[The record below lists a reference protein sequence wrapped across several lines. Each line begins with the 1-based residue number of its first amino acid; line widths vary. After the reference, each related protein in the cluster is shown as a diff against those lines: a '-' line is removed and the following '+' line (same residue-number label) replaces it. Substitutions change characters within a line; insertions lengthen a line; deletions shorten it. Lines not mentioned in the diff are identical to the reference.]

1 MRVRPIATI
10 ALLLSTAGCST
21 WPFGKFHEDDPR
33 PVKQVV
39 EGEAWDGVL
48 ESTSRDLSEPATA
61 QAPDPEYRIG
71 AHDVLHIAVQRLS
84 VTAEGAVPMGTP
96 PGAGV
101 TRVDGAGFVQLPF
114 IGRIPAAG
122 KTLAEFREELITA
135 YGKVARDPD
144 VVVELVGARSHQ
156 LYLVGQFR
164 KPGVVPIERPMN
176 VLSTLAAAEGLAG
189 DADLRGAR
197 VLRDGKLL
205 PIDLYRL
212 LEEGD
217 FTQNVWLQ
225 PGDTIYVPNDSEQVV
240 FVVGEVGA
248 PGMVRMINGH
258 LTLNQ
263 ALAEASASRQA
274 GNDWQY
280 VRVIRSLSPTRGELI
295 VVDYLAMLE
304 GRALPFPL
312 RAGDVVYVPRSG
324 WGNWNDALN
333 EILPS
338 LQTVGAIL
346 NPFVSLL
353 VIRDLARQG

>member
-1 MRVRPIATI
+1 MRVHPIAI
-10 ALLLSTAGCST
+10 LAILLSAAGCSS
-21 WPFGKFHEDDPR
+21 WPFGSFHEDDAR
-33 PVKQVV
+33 PVRQLV
-39 EGEAWDGVL
+39 EGDAWDGVV
-48 ESTSRDLSEPATA
+48 ESTARDLSDPVVAA
-61 QAPDPEYRIG
+61 APDPEYRIG
-71 AHDVLHIAVQRLS
+71 AHDILHVAVQRLS
-84 VTAEGAVPMGTP
+84 VTAEGSVAMGTP

-114 IGRIPAAG
+114 IGRVSAAG
-122 KTLAEFREELITA
+122 KTLAEVREDLTVA
-135 YGKVARDPD
+135 YSKFARDPD
-144 VVVELVGARSHQ
+144 VVVELVSARSHQ
-156 LYLVGQFR
+156 LFLVGKFR
-164 KPGVVPIERPMN
+164 KPGVVSIERPMN
-176 VLSTLAAAEGLAG
+176 VLSTLAVAEGLAS

-197 VLRDGKLL
+197 VLRDGTLL

-217 FTQNVWLQ
+217 FSQNVWLQ
-225 PGDTIYVPNDSEQVV
+225 PGDTIYVPDNEEQVV
-240 FVVGEVGA
+240 YVVGEVGA
-248 PGMVRMINGH
+248 PGLVRMVSGK

-263 ALAEASASRQA
+263 ALAAAAANRQS

-280 VRVIRSLSPTRGELI
+280 VRIIRSLSPTRGELI

>member
-1 MRVRPIATI
+1 MHARNPVVFAF
-10 ALLLSTAGCST
+10 LLAIAGCST
-21 WPFGKFHEDDPR
+21 WPFGAFHEDDAR
-33 PVKQVV
+33 PVRHVI
-39 EGEAWDGVL
+39 EGEAWDGVVEL
-48 ESTSRDLSEPATA
+48 TPRDLSEPGAA
-61 QAPDPEYRIG
+61 EAPDPEYRVGPYDMI
-71 AHDVLHIAVQRLS
+71 HVDVQRLA

-114 IGRIPAAG
+114 VGRLLVAG
-122 KTLAEFREELITA
+122 KTLAEIRDELTGA
-135 YGKVARDPD
+135 YGKIARDPD
-144 VVVELVGARSHQ
+144 VVVELVGARSKQ
-156 LYLVGQFR
+156 LFLVGQFR
-164 KPGVVPIERPMN
+164 KPGVVSIERPMN
-176 VLSTLAAAEGLAG
+176 VLSTLAAAEGLTN

-212 LEEGD
+212 LEDGD
-217 FTQNVWLQ
+217 FSQNVWLK
-225 PGDTIYVPNDSEQVV
+225 PGDTIYVPDESEQVV
-240 FVVGEVGA
+240 FVVGDVGA

-258 LTLNQ
+258 MTLNQ
-263 ALAEASASRQA
+263 ALAAASANRQS
-274 GNDWQY
+274 GNDWEY
-280 VRVIRSLSPTRGELI
+280 VRIIRSQSPTRGELI

-312 RAGDVVYVPRSG
+312 RAGDVIYVPRSG